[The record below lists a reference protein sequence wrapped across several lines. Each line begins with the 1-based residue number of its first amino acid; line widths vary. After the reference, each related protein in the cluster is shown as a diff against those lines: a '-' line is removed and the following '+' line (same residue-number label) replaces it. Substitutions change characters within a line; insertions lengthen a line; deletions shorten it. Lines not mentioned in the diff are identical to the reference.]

1 MSSLKPHKFR
11 LALGMI
17 GLILSQSASADAISD
32 LETLSQKADNPAR
45 GLNFAREQA
54 ERGQLLDALSTIER
68 VLLNFPDSDEARL
81 QHASLLCRLD
91 DRSGSL
97 VEFDALRGHNFDPA
111 VWSEAT
117 KPCNSRKAGN

>member
-45 GLNFAREQA
+45 GLNFALEQA
-54 ERGQLLDALSTIER
+54 ERVQLHDALSTIER

-81 QHASLLCRLD
+81 QQTRGLLPPPSLP
-91 DRSGSL
+91 
-97 VEFDALRGHNFDPA
+97 RGGGA
-111 VWSEAT
+111 
-117 KPCNSRKAGN
+117 